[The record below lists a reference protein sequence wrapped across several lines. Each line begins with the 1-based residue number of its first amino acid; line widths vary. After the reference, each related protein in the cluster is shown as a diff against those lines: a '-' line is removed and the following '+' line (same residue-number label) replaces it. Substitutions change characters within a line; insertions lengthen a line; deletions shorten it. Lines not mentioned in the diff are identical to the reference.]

1 MMVGARALAMIGAM
15 VTLAIVPGCAST
27 CSATPEK
34 LAALKRGMSSA
45 EATSVMGC
53 AGSPI
58 GPRTDAPGEVSTIQ
72 WTGPG
77 TVFTATDLDFQGDQL
92 LYYVTRAKGGL

>member
-1 MMVGARALAMIGAM
+1 MVGSRKLVMVAALLM
-15 VTLAIVPGCAST
+15 LAVVPGCAST
-27 CSATPEK
+27 CTATPEK
-34 LAALKRGMSSA
+34 LAALKRGMSAA

-53 AGSPI
+53 AGSPV
-58 GPRTDAPGEVSTIQ
+58 GPPSEVSTLE

>member
-1 MMVGARALAMIGAM
+1 MVGSRKLVMVGALLMLA
-15 VTLAIVPGCAST
+15 VVPGCAST
-27 CSATPEK
+27 CTATPEK

-53 AGSPI
+53 AGSPV
-58 GPRTDAPGEVSTIQ
+58 GPRTDAPGEVSTIE

>member
-1 MMVGARALAMIGAM
+1 MGGSRKLVMVGALLMLA
-15 VTLAIVPGCAST
+15 VVPGCAST
-27 CSATPEK
+27 CNATPEK
-34 LAALKRGMSSA
+34 LAALKRGMSAA

-53 AGSPI
+53 AGSPV
-58 GPRTDAPGEVSTIQ
+58 GSRTDAPGEVSTIE

>member
-1 MMVGARALAMIGAM
+1 MMGSRKLVMVGAMLMLA
-15 VTLAIVPGCAST
+15 VVPGCAST
-27 CSATPEK
+27 CTATPEK

-53 AGSPI
+53 AGSPT
-58 GPRTDAPGEVSTIQ
+58 GPRSDAPGDVSTLE

-77 TVFTATDLDFQGDQL
+77 TVFTATDLDFRGDQL